1 MTQSK
6 PSEYLE
12 RLTDLLV
19 SLGEPRRSAA
29 ARDDKKSRLEFL
41 AIPVP
46 ILKKVATRDFSLSH
60 LPESQALAVW
70 DHVWQNSPYYEVMAV
85 PLYYY
90 RSRRLRIDPSAFEVI
105 GRWIE
110 RVENWGHC
118 DELSYVLSCLTELAP
133 RRLLPYLHKLNASN
147 NTWEVRASIVSTV
160 HYSGKNSVYL
170 PPDEVFSLLRRHV
183 GNRNRYIANSV
194 KWVLREM
201 HRRYPSE
208 VRRFALD
215 HADDLGAAFLRLIG
229 TVAGSARGS
238 SS

>member
-1 MTQSK
+1 VTQS

-12 RLTDLLV
+12 RLTERLV

-46 ILKKVATRDFSLSH
+46 VLKKVATRDFSLSD
-60 LPESQALAVW
+60 LPESRKLTVW
-70 DHVWQNSPYYEVMAV
+70 DHVWWNSPYYEVMAV
-85 PLYYY
+85 PLYHY
-90 RSRRLRIDPSAFEVI
+90 RSRALRIDPSAFGVI
-105 GRWIE
+105 GKWIE

-118 DELSYVLSCLTELAP
+118 DELAYILSCLTELAP
-133 RRLLPYLHKLNASN
+133 RRLLPYLHELNVSESI
-147 NTWEVRASIVSTV
+147 WKVRASIVSTV

-170 PPDEVFSLLRRHV
+170 PPDEVFSLLRRHT
-183 GNRNRYIANSV
+183 GNGNKYIARSV

-208 VRRFALD
+208 VERFAIE
-215 HADDLGAAFLRLIG
+215 HAEGLGAAFLRLVG
-229 TVAGSARGS
+229 PAEGSATAP
-238 SS
+238 